1 MAILIAAPASGSGK
15 TTMTLAMLAVLHR
28 RGLVIQ
34 SFKVGPDYI
43 DPMFHTALSGIPC
56 RNLDPIL
63 SSVEYVQNCFATH
76 VQARD
81 GAIVE
86 GVMGLFDG
94 KAGSPCDQGSS
105 AHIARLLGIPVVLVI
120 DGSGM
125 GNSVAAL
132 VYGLCHFDPR
142 LTIAG
147 VILNR
152 VGSERHGSILRQA
165 VESVG
170 IPVLGVVPR
179 EQDLSLSSRH
189 LGLVPVGEL
198 PAFESLTDRLAD
210 LGEQCLDWDRLLPL
224 VRDPTSSK
232 NERSSSWGQPD
243 QFRGLRIAIAWDHAF
258 NFYYAD
264 TFDLLRYLGAEL
276 VFFSPL
282 SSGFENLGVDGLL
295 LGGGFPELFAPLLSE
310 RLRSFQFS
318 YPIYA
323 ECGGLMVL
331 GQQIIDLE
339 QQSHDMAGILPF
351 STAMGSRLVLG
362 YRQATVQQSTIVVK
376 QGGSLWGHEFHR
388 SQMVPNGS
396 NQDPQDRIFSWDN
409 NQTEGWALDRIHASY
424 LHLHWGGNPHLAH
437 RFCNLAN
444 LQNFPDQPRA
454 EPGSTAGSIPVKQI
468 PYPACPAAHH
478 QGSRSLRPPDGRLF
492 WRTS

>member
-1 MAILIAAPASGSGK
+1 MIAAPASGSGK
-15 TTMTLAMLAVLHR
+15 TTLTLAMLAVLRR
-28 RGLVIQ
+28 RGLAIQ

-43 DPMFHTALSGIPC
+43 DPMFHTALTGIPC

-63 SSVEYVQNCFATH
+63 SSVEYVQTCFATH
-76 VQARD
+76 AHPQD

-94 KAGSPCDQGSS
+94 KAGSPSDEGSS

-125 GNSVAAL
+125 GYSVAAL
-132 VYGLCHFDPR
+132 VYGLSHFDPE

-152 VGSERHGSILRQA
+152 VGSERHGHILRQA

-179 EQDLSLSSRH
+179 EQDLSLPSRH

-198 PAFESLTDRLAD
+198 PAFASLTDRLAD
-210 LGEQCLDWDRLLPL
+210 LGEQCLDWERLLPL
-224 VRDPTSSK
+224 VRDPVSS
-232 NERSSSWGQPD
+232 ESQTSSSWGQPN
-243 QFRGLRIAIAWDHAF
+243 QFQGLRVGIAWDQAF

-264 TFDLLRYLGAEL
+264 TFDLLRHLGAEL

-282 SSGFENLGVDGLL
+282 SSGFQDLDVDGLL
-295 LGGGFPELFAPLLSE
+295 LGGGFPELFAPQLSE
-310 RLRSFQFS
+310 RLRSFRCS

-331 GQQIIDLE
+331 GQRLQDLE

-362 YRQATVQQSTIVVK
+362 YRQARVRRSTIAVQ

-388 SQMVPNGS
+388 SQILTTEIP
-396 NQDPQDRIFSWDN
+396 QDPIFGWDN
-409 NQTEGWALDRIHASY
+409 DKTEGWAFNQIHASY

-437 RFCNLAN
+437 RFLASCH
-444 LQNFPDQPRA
+444 LA
-454 EPGSTAGSIPVKQI
+454 KL
-468 PYPACPAAHH
+468 
-478 QGSRSLRPPDGRLF
+478 SRLSKI
-492 WRTS
+492 

>member
-15 TTMTLAMLAVLHR
+15 TTLTLAMLAVLRR
-28 RGLVIQ
+28 RGLAIQ
-34 SFKVGPDYI
+34 TFKVGPDYI
-43 DPMFHTALSGIPC
+43 DPMFHTALTGIPC

-63 SSVEYVQNCFATH
+63 SSVEYVQTCFATH
-76 VQARD
+76 AQAQD

-94 KAGSPCDQGSS
+94 KAGSPSDQGSS

-125 GNSVAAL
+125 GYSVAAL
-132 VYGLCHFDPR
+132 VYGLSHFDPR

-152 VGSERHGSILRQA
+152 VGSERHGHILRQA

-179 EQDLSLSSRH
+179 EQDLSLPSRH

-198 PAFESLTDRLAD
+198 PAFASLTEKLAD
-210 LGEQCLDWDRLLPL
+210 LGEQCLDWERLLPL
-224 VRDPTSSK
+224 VRDPVGGESLG
-232 NERSSSWGQPD
+232 SSSWGQPD
-243 QFRGLRIAIAWDHAF
+243 QFRGLRVGIAWDQAF

-264 TFDLLRYLGAEL
+264 TFDLLRHLGAEL

-282 SSGFENLGVDGLL
+282 SSGFQDLEVDGLL
-295 LGGGFPELFAPLLSE
+295 LGGGFPELFAPQLSE
-310 RLRSFQFS
+310 RLRSFRCS

-331 GQQIIDLE
+331 GQRLQDLE

-362 YRQATVQQSTIVVK
+362 YRQARVRRSTIAVQQ
-376 QGGSLWGHEFHR
+376 GESLWGHEFHR
-388 SQMVPNGS
+388 SQILRTGLP
-396 NQDPQDRIFSWDN
+396 QDPIFGWDN
-409 NQTEGWALDRIHASY
+409 DKTEGWAFNQIHASY

-437 RFCNLAN
+437 RFLASCH
-444 LQNFPDQPRA
+444 LA
-454 EPGSTAGSIPVKQI
+454 KL
-468 PYPACPAAHH
+468 
-478 QGSRSLRPPDGRLF
+478 SRPIKI
-492 WRTS
+492 